1 MRITEAANLIV
12 EASMEEE
19 QAAQRGVGLDEVGR
33 AAIRLGLAI
42 HDKRDDK
49 HLLEVA
55 DALGVLAAMS
65 APGAIDY
72 DVYPAIERAVQA
84 QVLAES
90 GDRDEVPARIEA
102 VKKMLDDG
110 SAKRLM
116 SLKLDVHVRD
126 CQTDACTEA
135 AFLLEKSELGPELI
149 MLARA
154 YSFDAWSIPN
164 ESLKYVR
171 DWDYQAA
178 TLGRILAAIAKSYPP
193 KTPGPA
199 NVSKHSRGFKPSR

>member
-1 MRITEAANLIV
+1 MRITEAAKLIV
-12 EASMEEE
+12 KASREEE

-65 APGAIDY
+65 APGTIEY

-90 GDRDEVPARIEA
+90 GDRDDTPARIEA
-102 VKKMLDDG
+102 VKKMLEDG

-116 SLKLDVHVRD
+116 SLKLDVHVRE
-126 CQTDACTEA
+126 CQTDACSEA

-164 ESLKYVR
+164 SLKYVR
-171 DWDYQAA
+171 DWDYQAE

-193 KTPGPA
+193 KVPGPA
-199 NVSKHSRGFKPSR
+199 NVGKHSRRFKPSR